1 MKDLSVWQFLE
12 VVIIPIFI
20 KDMVSNLRI
29 TSKESEN
36 NSGEIDLNEMIEA
49 IEIHLEEN
57 RQQVVQRQYRDSSNL

>member
-1 MKDLSVWQFLE
+1 MRDLSVWQFLE

-29 TSKESEN
+29 TSKESEK